1 MTIRSRL
8 HAALSDHVYLD
19 REIGSDGY
27 VKSDGVTLGGVSFTM
42 LRHAENDLT
51 GYQGRVYQRT
61 DTGEIIVA
69 HRGTEQG
76 VDALADAGMIG
87 ARFNAQARDAIA
99 LTREALRLARER
111 EQETGNLPTVTV
123 TGHSLGGTLAQITAH
138 HFNLKGE
145 TFNAYGAASLGL
157 RIPSGG
163 DTVINHVMATDAVS
177 AASPHFGQV
186 VVYATQQEISILA
199 MNGYRNGWERF
210 ITDDNPLIVASS
222 SMSAHKL
229 DNFLGERSVL
239 NSPTARALAERNQ
252 TMIAEYREDIGQRR
266 LAVTA
271 ISRAGPGLLLDA
283 VDAVRGPIQ
292 AGEPARAAQARQEK
306 RAPQLSDPEHPAHGL
321 FRSARVGV
329 YAQDAKFGR
338 TPDAAS
344 DRLAG
349 ALAAE
354 IYALGGTQIDRVL
367 VSKDGSRLFAVQG
380 RLGDPANVYASVDAV
395 EGLNTPLAQSTERV
409 AQCAAPVP
417 QQPTLLM
424 RPEPELQ
431 ADAAQQT
438 RSPVMGGRGH

>member
-1 MTIRSRL
+1 
-8 HAALSDHVYLD
+8 
-19 REIGSDGY
+19 
-27 VKSDGVTLGGVSFTM
+27 
-42 LRHAENDLT
+42 
-51 GYQGRVYQRT
+51 
-61 DTGEIIVA
+61 
-69 HRGTEQG
+69 
-76 VDALADAGMIG
+76 
-87 ARFNAQARDAIA
+87 
-99 LTREALRLARER
+99 
-111 EQETGNLPTVTV
+111 
-123 TGHSLGGTLAQITAH
+123 
-138 HFNLKGE
+138 
-145 TFNAYGAASLGL
+145 
-157 RIPSGG
+157 
-163 DTVINHVMATDAVS
+163 
-177 AASPHFGQV
+177 
-186 VVYATQQEISILA
+186 YATQADISTLT

-239 NSPTARALAERNQ
+239 ESPIARTLAERNQ

-271 ISRAGPGLLLDA
+271 ISRTGPGLILDA
-283 VDAVRGPIQ
+283 VDAIRGPVK
-292 AGEPARAAQARQEK
+292 AGEPARVEQARQEK
-306 RAPQLSDPEHPAHGL
+306 RALQLSDPEHPAHGL

-354 IYALGGTQIDRVL
+354 IYALGGTQIDRVV

-395 EGLNTPLAQSTERV
+395 EGLNTPLTQSTERV

-417 QQPTLLM
+417 QQPEMLM
-424 RPEPELQ
+424 QPRLDLHPDANQQ
-431 ADAAQQT
+431 AW
-438 RSPVMGGRGH
+438 SPAVGGRGL

>member
-1 MTIRSRL
+1 MVTARL
-8 HAALSDHVYLD
+8 
-19 REIGSDGY
+19 
-27 VKSDGVTLGGVSFTM
+27 
-42 LRHAENDLT
+42 
-51 GYQGRVYQRT
+51 
-61 DTGEIIVA
+61 
-69 HRGTEQG
+69 
-76 VDALADAGMIG
+76 
-87 ARFNAQARDAIA
+87 NAQARDAIA
-99 LTREALRLARER
+99 FTNDAIRLAHSTRR
-111 EQETGNLPTVTV
+111 LYADDLSVFV

-157 RIPSGG
+157 RIPSGQ

-186 VVYATQQEISILA
+186 VVYATQADISVLT

-222 SMSAHKL
+222 SMTAHKL

-239 NSPTARALAERNQ
+239 DSPTARALAERNQ

-409 AQCAAPVP
+409 AQCAAPAP

-424 RPEPELQ
+424 RPEAELQ
-431 ADAAQQT
+431 AHAAQQAW
-438 RSPVMGGRGH
+438 SPVMGGR

>member
-1 MTIRSRL
+1 MVTARL
-8 HAALSDHVYLD
+8 
-19 REIGSDGY
+19 
-27 VKSDGVTLGGVSFTM
+27 
-42 LRHAENDLT
+42 
-51 GYQGRVYQRT
+51 
-61 DTGEIIVA
+61 
-69 HRGTEQG
+69 
-76 VDALADAGMIG
+76 
-87 ARFNAQARDAIA
+87 NAQARDAIA
-99 LTREALRLARER
+99 FTNDAIRLAHSTRR
-111 EQETGNLPTVTV
+111 LYADDLSVFV

-163 DTVINHVMATDAVS
+163 NTVINHVMATDAVS

-239 NSPTARALAERNQ
+239 DSPMARVLAERNH

-292 AGEPARAAQARQEK
+292 AGEPARVEQAKQEK

-367 VSKDGSRLFAVQG
+367 VSKDGTRLFAVQG

-409 AQCAAPVP
+409 AQCAAPAP

-424 RPEPELQ
+424 RPEAELQ
-431 ADAAQQT
+431 AHAAQQAW
-438 RSPVMGGRGH
+438 SPVMGGR